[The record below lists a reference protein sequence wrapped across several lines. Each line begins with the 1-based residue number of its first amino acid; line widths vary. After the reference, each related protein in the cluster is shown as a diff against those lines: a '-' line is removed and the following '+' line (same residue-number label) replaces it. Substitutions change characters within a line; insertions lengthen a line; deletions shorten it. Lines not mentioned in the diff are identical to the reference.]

1 MFAAFSVHTHF
12 SLSLSLYPFL
22 SDPVSLSIPA
32 GDIIRN
38 FPGRLSMTLAV
49 LLPHAVATHF
59 TLYFFHSIL
68 FCKFSQCVFNVFFP
82 AVSLPQIRQTF
93 ATHTHI
99 AAGVA
104 SLVSL
109 LAAATLRQL
118 KEC

>member
-22 SDPVSLSIPA
+22 SDPVSFSIPA

-68 FCKFSQCVFNVFFP
+68 LQVFTVYFQRVFSCGF
-82 AVSLPQIRQTF
+82 L
-93 ATHTHI
+93 ATN
-99 AAGVA
+99 
-104 SLVSL
+104 
-109 LAAATLRQL
+109 
-118 KEC
+118 